1 MSKQRIPKLLAGY
14 TPHNKVRLV
23 HGGKDYFSTLLQLID
38 EAKISIHLQTYIFD
52 GDETG
57 RQVADALLRAAARN
71 VQVFILLD
79 GYASQHL
86 PHHFIQEWKAAGI
99 RFRWFWPLF
108 KSRHFYLGRRLH
120 HKVVTVDAAKGMAG
134 GVNISDRY
142 NDIDGKKAWL
152 DRALLVEGQAALKLH
167 IICRD
172 MWKKA
177 YWKKGISAKDKFP
190 WLPGVVPNEECL
202 VRVRRNDWVQ
212 GKNQIS
218 RSYLEMFRQAE
229 SHIIV
234 LSSYF
239 MPGAILR
246 KQMVQA
252 AKRGVIIKIVVGS
265 VSDVRISRLAEQYMY
280 RWLFRN
286 KMQVYEYQD
295 TILHGKMAAY
305 DGIWM
310 TNGSYNVNRISAY
323 ASVELNMDV
332 RNTDFAAGVEAE
344 LEGIIRDQC
353 IQILPETYFQHTGIF
368 RRLLQRVAYETI
380 RALFFLFTFYFKQ
393 EKESAPSPGRSSRP
407 PSDRKSA
414 QKPVRP

>member
-1 MSKQRIPKLLAGY
+1 MSRKRTPKLLAGY

-38 EAKISIHLQTYIFD
+38 EAQISIHLQTYIFD
-52 GDETG
+52 GDQTG
-57 RQVADALLRAAARN
+57 RQVADVLLRAAARN
-71 VQVFILLD
+71 VHVFILLD

-86 PHHFIQEWKAAGI
+86 PKHFIQEWKAAGI

-177 YWKKGISAKDKFP
+177 YWKKGTSAKDKFP
-190 WLPGVVPNEECL
+190 WLPGVVPDAECM

-212 GKNQIS
+212 GKNEIS

-229 SHIIV
+229 SHIFV

-239 MPGAILR
+239 MPSAILR
-246 KQMVQA
+246 KQMAQA
-252 AKRGVIIKIVVGS
+252 AKRGVIIKIIVGG

-332 RNTDFAAGVEAE
+332 RNNDFAAGVEAE

-380 RALFFLFTFYFKQ
+380 RVLFFLFTFYFKQ
-393 EKESAPSPGRSSRP
+393 EKESGRP
-407 PSDRKSA
+407 
-414 QKPVRP
+414 